1 SADWGRFSAIRL
13 YKGKTYYIYNARGFF
28 TWFISLDGKTKLHQF
43 ATNDTL
49 VTTEFTPSQDGLL
62 YVSTNI
68 SRKDVT
74 PKVFN
79 ASVNELKAA
88 QVDFANLP
96 DGYVTVSIPKLSLD
110 VKVEDLS
117 FVNLTKQLLDEDT
130 LIRGVYYT
138 GNKKDKSASAT
149 WGVYPPVYLQ
159 VGKTYGL
166 QNVRGYFA

>member
-1 SADWGRFSAIRL
+1 
-13 YKGKTYYIYNARGFF
+13 
-28 TWFISLDGKTKLHQF
+28 
-43 ATNDTL
+43 
-49 VTTEFTPSQDGLL
+49 
-62 YVSTNI
+62 
-68 SRKDVT
+68 
-74 PKVFN
+74 
-79 ASVNELKAA
+79 
-88 QVDFANLP
+88 
-96 DGYVTVSIPKLSLD
+96 TVSIPKLSLD

-166 QNVRGYFA
+166 QNVRGYFAYFFNNNDKMLKRFAETDRLISEDFTPTENGYLLITRRLADSASKLILGGLSKIDLLPNLE